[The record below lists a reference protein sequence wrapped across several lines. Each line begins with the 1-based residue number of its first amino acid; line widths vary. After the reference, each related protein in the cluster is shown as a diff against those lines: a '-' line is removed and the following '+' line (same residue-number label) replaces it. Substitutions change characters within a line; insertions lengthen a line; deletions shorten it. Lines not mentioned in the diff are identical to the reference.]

1 MITVP
6 PPEGAALDDAVSP
19 IRRKVLAR
27 TVDRRRARS
36 RWTMGA
42 VGTVAAVTALAT
54 VLVAGDLTGTTEQV
68 PILGSAPQP
77 ATAAQVFRQAA
88 DASVRTSDP
97 VVGPGQY
104 LEVAVQEQSQV
115 FFTEDFSALVPYSLT
130 VYRPADASAE
140 WTLVRTS
147 GTPTAYFPTD
157 RAAEVEA
164 AWKAD
169 PANAYPSGTIRARD
183 GAFYGSPWT
192 PSDLATMPRDP
203 DALYDW
209 VSAHATGSVS
219 HEEAMTVLIT
229 DRLATG
235 MVPADLRSAMYQV
248 LARIPGSTVTHDV
261 VTLDGRKGVGIGRT
275 EAGREDAWTEVVIDP
290 TTGDFIGTR
299 SLVGKATRTLPAG
312 TVTDSTSVT
321 TSVVDTAP

>member
-6 PPEGAALDDAVSP
+6 PPEGAALDDAVAP
-19 IRRKVLAR
+19 IRREVLAR
-27 TVDRRRARS
+27 TVDRRRIRS
-36 RWTMGA
+36 RWTIGA

-54 VLVAGDLTGTTEQV
+54 VLVAGDLTGTTEHV
-68 PILGSAPQP
+68 PVVGSAPQA
-77 ATAAQVFRQAA
+77 ATAAEVFREAA
-88 DASVRTSDP
+88 DAAVRTSDP

-104 LEVAVQEQSQV
+104 LEVELQEQSQA
-115 FFTEDFSALVPYSLT
+115 FLTETSSALVPYSLT

-147 GTPTAYFPTD
+147 GTLSRTSRGPGGRGRGGVEGRPRRVPD
-157 RAAEVEA
+157 RHL
-164 AWKAD
+164 
-169 PANAYPSGTIRARD
+169 RAHD
-183 GAFYGSPWT
+183 GAFYGTPWT
-192 PSDLATMPRDP
+192 PSDLAAMPRDP
-203 DALYDW
+203 DALYEW
-209 VSAHATGSVS
+209 VSAHASGSVS
-219 HEEAMTVLIT
+219 HDEAMTVLIT

-248 LARIPGSTVTHDV
+248 LAKVPGATVTHDA

-275 EAGREDAWTEVVIDP
+275 EAAREDAYTEVVIDP

-312 TVTDSTSVT
+312 TVFDSTSVT

>member
-1 MITVP
+1 MITAP
-6 PPEGAALDDAVSP
+6 PPEGAALDDAVAP
-19 IRRKVLAR
+19 IRRAVLAR
-27 TVDRRRARS
+27 TVGRRRSRS
-36 RWTMGA
+36 RWAIGA
-42 VGTVAAVTALAT
+42 FGTVAAVTALAT
-54 VLVAGDLTGTTEQV
+54 VLVAGDVTGTTQDV
-68 PILGSAPQP
+68 PVVGSAPQA
-77 ATAAQVFRQAA
+77 ATAAEVFREAA
-88 DASVRTSDP
+88 DATVRTSDP

-104 LEVAVQEQSQV
+104 LEVELQEQSQA
-115 FFTEDFSALVPYSLT
+115 FFTETSSALVPYSLT

-147 GTPTAYFPTD
+147 GDPVAYFPAD

-169 PANAYPSGTIRARD
+169 PAGYPTGTLRARD
-183 GAFYGSPWT
+183 GAFYGTPWT
-192 PSDLATMPRDP
+192 PSDLAAMPRDP
-203 DALYDW
+203 DALYRW
-209 VSAHATGSVS
+209 ISEHASGSAS

-229 DRLATG
+229 DRLTTG

-248 LARIPGSTVTHDV
+248 LAEIPGSTVTHDA

-275 EAGREDAWTEVVIDP
+275 ESAREDAYTEVVVDP

-299 SLVGKATRTLPAG
+299 SLVGKGDRTLPAG

-321 TSVVDTAP
+321 TSVVDSAP

>member
-6 PPEGAALDDAVSP
+6 PPEGAALDDAVAP
-19 IRRKVLAR
+19 IRREVLAR
-27 TVDRRRARS
+27 TVDRRRTRS
-36 RWTMGA
+36 RWTIGA

-54 VLVAGDLTGTTEQV
+54 VLVAGDLTGTTEHV
-68 PILGSAPQP
+68 PVVGSAPQA
-77 ATAAQVFRQAA
+77 ATAAEVFRQAA
-88 DASVRTSDP
+88 DATEHTSDP

-104 LEVAVQEQSQV
+104 LEVAVQEQSQA
-115 FFTEDFSALVPYSLT
+115 FFTEDSSALVPYSLT

-147 GTPTAYFPTD
+147 GEPIAYFPTA
-157 RAAEVEA
+157 RAAEVAA

-169 PANAYPSGTIRARD
+169 PVDPYPTGTLRARD

-248 LARIPGSTVTHDV
+248 LARIPGATITHDA
-261 VTLDGRKGVGIGRT
+261 VTMDGRKGVGIGRT
-275 EAGREDAWTEVVIDP
+275 EAAREDAYTEVVVDP

-321 TSVVDTAP
+321 TAVVDSAP